1 VSDRRTYVLDTSALL
16 SDPLAF
22 SRFGRHGGV
31 LTVVDDLTGHPLFA
45 HLTLTRSERSPV
57 AGLITGL
64 LETGPLS
71 LG

>member
-22 SRFGRHGGV
+22 SRFGRHDVVIPVVV
-31 LTVVDDLTGHPLFA
+31 LDE
-45 HLTLTRSERSPV
+45 SERSPV
-57 AGLITGL
+57 AGLVTGL